1 MGSRIKESPER
12 TFELFIEASCP
23 KSSDVDPEV
32 LRQFPEDYNDQ
43 ESLQSLPKFCFPFD
57 VERVWESSVVQ
68 QFTFV
73 LTDLNGNQR
82 FGFCR
87 LTGGSKTCVCIL
99 SFLPWFE
106 VFYKLLNN
114 IADCLA
120 KGQDNEVKE
129 LLRILYIHP
138 PPQPD
143 SPLKLELAQK
153 LGVTTGRFLKDQ
165 KRDPSSGMLSLS
177 YFIAPDSNSL
187 PTIPES
193 RNLTEYV
200 VAVDVNNMLHLY
212 ASMLHER
219 RIIITC
225 SKLSTLTACVHGS
238 TSMLYPMYW
247 QHIYIPV
254 LPPHLLDY
262 CCAPMPYVIG
272 IHSSLMEK
280 VRSRALEDVV
290 ILNVDSNTLESPFN
304 DLDKLPPDVV
314 SVLKMKLKKQSAVTG
329 DVVARAFLRAQAAI
343 FGSYQDALKFNSDEP
358 VTFCEEIF
366 LNHKPA
372 WMKDFLQH
380 AVHLQLFKQVRL
392 GFRRLRLRTYFFNQ
406 DSRPSNSDGVG
417 LSDNEDVGPSGG
429 DGVGLSD
436 GDGVGLSDDDGVGLS
451 SGDSVGQSVGDGDG
465 RSDSDGVGLSD
476 SDSIGLSDSDSVGLS
491 DGDGVGLS
499 DGDGVGL
506 SDDDG
511 VGLCDSVGM
520 SGGDSGGLSGGVGLF
535 DGNGVGLTVLNILM
549 VVDCLMVMVLD
560 FLALLDC
567 LMVTVMDC
575 LTVIVFLSDRD
586 GVGLSDGDSVG
597 LSDGDGVGLSDGDGV
612 GLSDDD
618 SVGLSDSDGVGLS
631 DGDCVGLSD
640 GDGVGLSDSDGLS
653 DGDGVGLSD
662 GDGLSDGVGLSD
674 GDGDGDGDG
683 VGLSDS
689 DGLSDG
695 DGVGLSDGDGLSDG
709 VGLSDGD
716 GDGVGLSNG
725 DGVGLSDGDG
735 VGLDGVG
742 LCDVVIFFLCLQKG
756 GGALIHTV
764 RSKTNPAMKNMYKYA
779 KGQAKL
785 GLKDLKSRL
794 KHKELSVERGVQR
807 GGSLRCESIG
817 GSSHQRRM
825 QSESLQN
832 RLPITQH
839 FGQSRPRRPA
849 PRSTNADAAL
859 PPGRDRSNSREL
871 GLESSLDTI
880 EDELLDCNLLQ
891 DEDMDLL
898 GEIFDTLSTR
908 TVHDKGLLY
917 GTRSL
922 DFYNLDSMEDIRRV
936 KDINPSDENLTSKS
950 RRESVPAQP
959 GSWGL
964 DGSAEC
970 VKSLSAS
977 LDESS
982 GLSSVSNSQPDLR
995 DSGSLS
1001 SSSHEE
1007 NIPAPKAETLKC
1019 NSLINNNTT
1028 DPGSTEEPSSNSL
1041 SGKANDK
1048 CTGIHWDKGSSLA
1061 QFDETLAENG
1071 DSQLEVSKIRG
1082 EVQTETVGLSEL
1094 KLSEG
1099 ELKQHRGQEAAGDHV
1114 ENAVVS
1120 TEIIPDQTKNTE
1132 KLPPPTAPKT
1142 STMGRRARLT
1152 AQANKGLDGSD
1163 TKGESSNGQEMGSKE
1178 PVSHT
1183 EFPLSAPAGMPT
1195 GGEETTPPIQS
1206 ALSYFKARS
1215 GEQKADSVRGKVH
1228 QSPASAGGSLG
1239 RSGKAECKEDLNA
1252 GKAVSELT
1260 TSNNGSPGKSSP
1272 SPESEKQIPEPATPS
1287 DKDSDITPPKKVS
1300 ELKKR
1305 FES

>member
-143 SPLKLELAQK
+143 SPLKLEL
-153 LGVTTGRFLKDQ
+153 
-165 KRDPSSGMLSLS
+165 LS

-290 ILNVDSNTLESPFN
+290 ILNIDSNTLESPFN

-314 SVLKMKLKKQSAVTG
+314 SVLKVKLKKQSAVTG

-380 AVHLQLFKQVRL
+380 AVHLQLFKQFIDNRL
-392 GFRRLRLRTYFFNQ
+392 EKLNQGKELTDIFEEEVNLGGF
-406 DSRPSNSDGVG
+406 
-417 LSDNEDVGPSGG
+417 
-429 DGVGLSD
+429 
-436 GDGVGLSDDDGVGLS
+436 S
-451 SGDSVGQSVGDGDG
+451 SGCSKLWIQN
-465 RSDSDGVGLSD
+465 
-476 SDSIGLSDSDSVGLS
+476 
-491 DGDGVGLS
+491 
-499 DGDGVGL
+499 
-506 SDDDG
+506 
-511 VGLCDSVGM
+511 
-520 SGGDSGGLSGGVGLF
+520 F
-535 DGNGVGLTVLNILM
+535 K
-549 VVDCLMVMVLD
+549 
-560 FLALLDC
+560 
-567 LMVTVMDC
+567 
-575 LTVIVFLSDRD
+575 
-586 GVGLSDGDSVG
+586 
-597 LSDGDGVGLSDGDGV
+597 
-612 GLSDDD
+612 
-618 SVGLSDSDGVGLS
+618 
-631 DGDCVGLSD
+631 
-640 GDGVGLSDSDGLS
+640 
-653 DGDGVGLSD
+653 
-662 GDGLSDGVGLSD
+662 
-674 GDGDGDGDG
+674 
-683 VGLSDS
+683 
-689 DGLSDG
+689 
-695 DGVGLSDGDGLSDG
+695 
-709 VGLSDGD
+709 
-716 GDGVGLSNG
+716 
-725 DGVGLSDGDG
+725 
-735 VGLDGVG
+735 
-742 LCDVVIFFLCLQKG
+742 KG

-849 PRSTNADAAL
+849 ARSTNADAVL
-859 PPGRDRSNSREL
+859 PPGTDRSNSREL
-871 GLESSLDTI
+871 GLESSLYTI
-880 EDELLDCNLLQ
+880 EDELLDCNLMQ

-922 DFYNLDSMEDIRRV
+922 DFHNLDSMEDIRRL
-936 KDINPSDENLTSKS
+936 KDINPSEENLSCKS
-950 RRESVPAQP
+950 RRESEPVQP

-1007 NIPAPKAETLKC
+1007 NITAPKAETLKC

-1028 DPGSTEEPSSNSL
+1028 DPGPTEEPSSNSL
-1041 SGKANDK
+1041 SAKANDK

-1061 QFDETLAENG
+1061 QFNETLAENG

-1082 EVQTETVGLSEL
+1082 EVQTETVGLGEL

-1099 ELKQHRGQEAAGDHV
+1099 ELKQQHGQEAAEDHV
-1114 ENAVVS
+1114 ENAVVC

-1132 KLPPPTAPKT
+1132 KCPPPTAPKV
-1142 STMGRRARLT
+1142 STMGRRGRLT
-1152 AQANKGLDGSD
+1152 AQANKGLGGSD
-1163 TKGESSNGQEMGSKE
+1163 TKGERSDGQEMESKE

-1195 GGEETTPPIQS
+1195 GGEESTPPIQS

-1215 GEQKADSVRGKVH
+1215 GEQKADSVRGKVQ

-1252 GKAVSELT
+1252 GKAVPELT
-1260 TSNNGSPGKSSP
+1260 TSNNGRPGKSPP
-1272 SPESEKQIPEPATPS
+1272 SPESENQRPEPATPS
-1287 DKDSDITPPKKVS
+1287 DKDSDITAPKTVS

>member
-23 KSSDVDPEV
+23 KSPDVDPEV
-32 LRQFPEDYNDQ
+32 LRQFPEDYIDQ

-57 VERVWESSVVQ
+57 VERLWESSVVQ

-143 SPLKLELAQK
+143 SPLKLEL
-153 LGVTTGRFLKDQ
+153 
-165 KRDPSSGMLSLS
+165 LS
-177 YFIAPDSNSL
+177 YFIAPDNNSL

-262 CCAPMPYVIG
+262 CCAPMPYIIG

-343 FGSYQDALKFNSDEP
+343 FGSYQDALKFNSDES
-358 VTFCEEIF
+358 VTFSEEIF

-380 AVHLQLFKQVRL
+380 AVHLQLFKQFIDNRL
-392 GFRRLRLRTYFFNQ
+392 EKLNQGKELTDIFEEEVNLGGF
-406 DSRPSNSDGVG
+406 
-417 LSDNEDVGPSGG
+417 
-429 DGVGLSD
+429 
-436 GDGVGLSDDDGVGLS
+436 S
-451 SGDSVGQSVGDGDG
+451 SGYSKLWIQN
-465 RSDSDGVGLSD
+465 
-476 SDSIGLSDSDSVGLS
+476 
-491 DGDGVGLS
+491 
-499 DGDGVGL
+499 
-506 SDDDG
+506 
-511 VGLCDSVGM
+511 
-520 SGGDSGGLSGGVGLF
+520 F
-535 DGNGVGLTVLNILM
+535 K
-549 VVDCLMVMVLD
+549 
-560 FLALLDC
+560 
-567 LMVTVMDC
+567 
-575 LTVIVFLSDRD
+575 
-586 GVGLSDGDSVG
+586 
-597 LSDGDGVGLSDGDGV
+597 
-612 GLSDDD
+612 
-618 SVGLSDSDGVGLS
+618 
-631 DGDCVGLSD
+631 
-640 GDGVGLSDSDGLS
+640 
-653 DGDGVGLSD
+653 
-662 GDGLSDGVGLSD
+662 
-674 GDGDGDGDG
+674 
-683 VGLSDS
+683 
-689 DGLSDG
+689 
-695 DGVGLSDGDGLSDG
+695 
-709 VGLSDGD
+709 
-716 GDGVGLSNG
+716 
-725 DGVGLSDGDG
+725 
-735 VGLDGVG
+735 
-742 LCDVVIFFLCLQKG
+742 KG

-859 PPGRDRSNSREL
+859 PPGTDRSNSREL

-936 KDINPSDENLTSKS
+936 KDINPSEENLNCNS
-950 RRESVPAQP
+950 RRESVPVQP

-1061 QFDETLAENG
+1061 QFNETLAENG

-1082 EVQTETVGLSEL
+1082 EVQTETVGLGEL

-1099 ELKQHRGQEAAGDHV
+1099 ELKQHHGQEAAGDHV

-1163 TKGESSNGQEMGSKE
+1163 TKEESSNGQEMGSKE

-1228 QSPASAGGSLG
+1228 QSTVSAGGSMG

-1260 TSNNGSPGKSSP
+1260 TSNNGRPGKSSP
-1272 SPESEKQIPEPATPS
+1272 SPESEKQRPEPATPS

>member
-23 KSSDVDPEV
+23 KSFDVDPNV
-32 LRQFPEDYNDQ
+32 LSQFPEDYNDQ

-73 LTDLNGNQR
+73 LTDLDGNQR

-87 LTGGSKTCVCIL
+87 LTGGSKTCICIL

-129 LLRILYIHP
+129 LLRMLYIHP

-143 SPLKLELAQK
+143 SPLKLEL
-153 LGVTTGRFLKDQ
+153 
-165 KRDPSSGMLSLS
+165 LS
-177 YFIAPDSNSL
+177 YFIAPDINSL

-238 TSMLYPMYW
+238 TAMLYPMYW

-262 CCAPMPYVIG
+262 CCAPMPYLIG

-304 DLDKLPPDVV
+304 DLEKMPPDVV
-314 SVLKMKLKKQSAVTG
+314 SILKVKLKKQSAVTG

-358 VTFCEEIF
+358 VTFCEETF

-372 WMKDFLQH
+372 LKDFLQH
-380 AVHLQLFKQVRL
+380 AVHLQLFKQFIDNRL
-392 GFRRLRLRTYFFNQ
+392 EKLNQGKELTDIFEEEVNLGGF
-406 DSRPSNSDGVG
+406 
-417 LSDNEDVGPSGG
+417 
-429 DGVGLSD
+429 
-436 GDGVGLSDDDGVGLS
+436 S
-451 SGDSVGQSVGDGDG
+451 SGCAK
-465 RSDSDGVGLSD
+465 LW
-476 SDSIGLSDSDSVGLS
+476 IEN
-491 DGDGVGLS
+491 
-499 DGDGVGL
+499 
-506 SDDDG
+506 
-511 VGLCDSVGM
+511 
-520 SGGDSGGLSGGVGLF
+520 F
-535 DGNGVGLTVLNILM
+535 K
-549 VVDCLMVMVLD
+549 
-560 FLALLDC
+560 
-567 LMVTVMDC
+567 
-575 LTVIVFLSDRD
+575 
-586 GVGLSDGDSVG
+586 
-597 LSDGDGVGLSDGDGV
+597 
-612 GLSDDD
+612 
-618 SVGLSDSDGVGLS
+618 
-631 DGDCVGLSD
+631 
-640 GDGVGLSDSDGLS
+640 
-653 DGDGVGLSD
+653 
-662 GDGLSDGVGLSD
+662 
-674 GDGDGDGDG
+674 
-683 VGLSDS
+683 
-689 DGLSDG
+689 
-695 DGVGLSDGDGLSDG
+695 
-709 VGLSDGD
+709 
-716 GDGVGLSNG
+716 
-725 DGVGLSDGDG
+725 
-735 VGLDGVG
+735 
-742 LCDVVIFFLCLQKG
+742 KG

-794 KHKELSVERGVQR
+794 KHRELGTERGVHR
-807 GGSLRCESIG
+807 GGSLRCEPVG

-825 QSESLQN
+825 QSECLQN

-849 PRSTNADAAL
+849 RRYTNSETAL
-859 PPGRDRSNSREL
+859 PTGTDRSKSEDLR
-871 GLESSLDTI
+871 LESSLDTI

-908 TVHDKGLLY
+908 TAHDKGLLY

-922 DFYNLDSMEDIRRV
+922 DFYNLDSMEDIHRV
-936 KDINPSDENLTSKS
+936 KDINPSEENLNYKS
-950 RRESVPAQP
+950 RRESEPVQP
-959 GSWGL
+959 GNWGF

-977 LDESS
+977 LDELS
-982 GLSSVSNSQPDLR
+982 GLSSVCNSQPDLG
-995 DSGSLS
+995 DSGHLS

-1007 NIPAPKAETLKC
+1007 NIPAPETGTLKC
-1019 NSLINNNTT
+1019 NSLTNNTT
-1028 DPGSTEEPSSNSL
+1028 DPGSMEESSSNSL

-1061 QFDETLAENG
+1061 ESNETLAENG
-1071 DSQLEVSKIRG
+1071 NSQLEVSETRG
-1082 EVQTETVGLSEL
+1082 EVQTETGDL
-1094 KLSEG
+1094 G
-1099 ELKQHRGQEAAGDHV
+1099 ELELSKAESKQQYGQEASVDRV
-1114 ENAVVS
+1114 ENAVMFR
-1120 TEIIPDQTKNTE
+1120 EIKPDQTNNTE
-1132 KLPPPTAPKT
+1132 KFPPPTAPKT
-1142 STMGRRARLT
+1142 STMRWRAMLS
-1152 AQANKGLDGSD
+1152 AQGSKGLDSSD
-1163 TKGESSNGQEMGSKE
+1163 IKGECSSGQEMGSME
-1178 PVSHT
+1178 PPSHP
-1183 EFPLSAPAGMPT
+1183 EFPLPAPADMTT
-1195 GGEETTPPIQS
+1195 GGEETAPHIQS
-1206 ALSYFKARS
+1206 ALFYFKPQS
-1215 GEQKADSVRGKVH
+1215 GEQKADGMKGKVH
-1228 QSPASAGGSLG
+1228 QSAPSAGGSPG
-1239 RSGKAECKEDLNA
+1239 RCGKTECKEDLNPR
-1252 GKAVSELT
+1252 KVLSELT
-1260 TSNNGSPGKSSP
+1260 TSTNGKTGKSTP
-1272 SPESEKQIPEPATPS
+1272 SPDREEQRPEPATSS
-1287 DKDSDITPPKKVS
+1287 DKDSDITPPRKVS